1 MVVMMR
7 REEKRG
13 EEIVD
18 MMFQKLYNIS
28 SEYDFEKATDDD
40 DDGDDNYI

>member
-1 MVVMMR
+1 MTMVVMMR
-7 REEKRG
+7 SRTR